1 MQNLNTVSVELP
13 KWFNNHLILITVNII
28 SEKIKRECIKYTSNV
43 DVVSILKLE
52 FQRILK
58 NTDILNK
65 MIDDIQPYGSRI
77 SGIYTD
83 DSDVDINISYS
94 K

>member
-1 MQNLNTVSVELP
+1 M
-13 KWFNNHLILITVNII
+13 ILITVNII